1 MKFCTNCS
9 NMYYIKLEGETS
21 DQLIYYCRNCGQ
33 TNDDLMDTGKCILK
47 ENITKNDNKYNV
59 SINKYTKKDN
69 TLPRVSYIKCPNGN
83 CHSNADGFDVATRE
97 VIYVRYDQ
105 EDMKYLYLCSH
116 CDHTWNPEK

>member
-1 MKFCTNCS
+1 MKFCSSCS
-9 NMYYIKLEGETS
+9 NMYYIKLEGENS
-21 DQLIYYCRNCGQ
+21 NNLIYYCRNCGQ
-33 TNDDLMDTGKCILK
+33 TNDDEMDTGKCIIK
-47 ENITKNDNKYNV
+47 ENITKNENKYNV

-69 TLPRVSYIKCPNGN
+69 TLPRVNYIKCPNHN
-83 CHSNADGFDVATRE
+83 CLSNEDDFDVATRE

>member
-1 MKFCTNCS
+1 MKFCSNCS

-21 DQLIYYCRNCGQ
+21 DNLIYYCRNCGQ
-33 TNDDLMDTGKCILK
+33 TNDESMETGKCIIK

-69 TLPRVSYIKCPNGN
+69 ALPRVNHIKCPN
-83 CHSNADGFDVATRE
+83 HSCLSNENGFDLATRE

-116 CDHTWNPEK
+116 CDNTWNPEK